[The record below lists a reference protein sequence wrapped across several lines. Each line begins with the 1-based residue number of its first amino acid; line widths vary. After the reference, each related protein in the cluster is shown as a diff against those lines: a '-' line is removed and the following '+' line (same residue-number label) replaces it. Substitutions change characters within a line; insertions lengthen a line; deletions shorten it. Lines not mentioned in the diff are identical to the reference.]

1 MRKYTDI
8 TTQDPPDRPTWVDGI
23 DNPYLHGPYT
33 PVVSEITAVDLE
45 VSAGEIPA
53 DLYGAYLRNGPNPV
67 FKPRG
72 DYHWFD
78 GDGMVHGVYFRD
90 GRASYIRKW
99 VQTRALHDEIE
110 RGKVELSG
118 IMGPY
123 DLSRVA
129 GHEVESMNPDYCK
142 DTSNTTLN
150 FHNGKILSAW
160 YNAGRVYTLDPLTL
174 ETEGEQDFC
183 GGLDT
188 PMNAHGKTDPRT
200 GEFINYGYADF
211 QPWLTYYVI
220 SADGKVKHRA
230 RIDLPGPRLP
240 HDTTI
245 TPNYTILHDFP
256 LFHDLDVLKRTGHRV
271 VQFMRDL
278 PTRFGV
284 IPRYGTQEQ
293 VRWFE
298 FEPGYV
304 LHMVNAWEDGDW
316 ITMDGC
322 FQPDPTIRRD
332 PQEGP
337 LASMLAYLRYKGHLR
352 RWRMNLKTGE
362 KSEQQIDD
370 LNVEFCLPDAE
381 QYGVRTRY
389 SYHQL
394 IPTDLQTMAF
404 EGLVKYDHDQGTT
417 RNLQLPGRLVPE
429 RSAVREEHARRRRRQ
444 RLRDHARNQHPR
456 LPFGGLDLR
465 RQADHRGTARARA
478 AAGPGGCRVP
488 RIVGHRREALASGAR
503 GRLTREF
510 GLEIRHERLWRVFAS
525 CASARRRA
533 RDGSHDRTRR
543 ARVRVVPDA
552 CRPARAPYRRP
563 RPHRAGSA
571 AGSCGTSA
579 AIASRRPCRPSPDA
593 SRRTRCRATHTCRA
607 STGSAR
613 SAPACGSRTRTRRCI
628 SPDR

>member
-8 TTQDPPDRPTWVDGI
+8 STQDPPDRPTWVDGI

-45 VSAGEIPA
+45 VSEGEIPA
-53 DLYGAYLRNGPNPV
+53 DLYGAYMRNGPNPV

-110 RGKVELSG
+110 RGMVELSAH
-118 IMGPY
+118 GPY

-150 FHNGKILSAW
+150 FHNGRILSAW
-160 YNAGRVYTLDPLTL
+160 YNAGRVYSLDPLTL
-174 ETEGEQDFC
+174 ETQGEEDFA

-220 SADGKVKHRA
+220 GADGSVKHRT
-230 RIDLPGPRLP
+230 RVDLPGPRLP

-271 VQFMRDL
+271 VQIKRDL

-322 FQPDPTIRRD
+322 FQPDPTIRRN

-352 RWRMNLKTGE
+352 RWRMNLRTGE
-362 KSEQQIDD
+362 K
-370 LNVEFCLPDAE
+370 
-381 QYGVRTRY
+381 
-389 SYHQL
+389 
-394 IPTDLQTMAF
+394 
-404 EGLVKYDHDQGTT
+404 K
-417 RNLQLPGRLVPE
+417 
-429 RSAVREEHARRRRRQ
+429 
-444 RLRDHARNQHPR
+444 
-456 LPFGGLDLR
+456 
-465 RQADHRGTARARA
+465 
-478 AAGPGGCRVP
+478 
-488 RIVGHRREALASGAR
+488 
-503 GRLTREF
+503 
-510 GLEIRHERLWRVFAS
+510 
-525 CASARRRA
+525 
-533 RDGSHDRTRR
+533 
-543 ARVRVVPDA
+543 
-552 CRPARAPYRRP
+552 
-563 RPHRAGSA
+563 
-571 AGSCGTSA
+571 
-579 AIASRRPCRPSPDA
+579 
-593 SRRTRCRATHTCRA
+593 
-607 STGSAR
+607 
-613 SAPACGSRTRTRRCI
+613 
-628 SPDR
+628 